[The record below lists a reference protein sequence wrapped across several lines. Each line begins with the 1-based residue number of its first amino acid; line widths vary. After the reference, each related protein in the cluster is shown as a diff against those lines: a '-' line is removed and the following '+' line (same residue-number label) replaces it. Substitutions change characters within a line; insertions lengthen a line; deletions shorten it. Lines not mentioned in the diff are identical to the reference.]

1 MKDKDRKAVLGR
13 LAASETLS
21 VVALGQDAT
30 AQADR
35 EAAVRRMI
43 ADLGAPILQAK
54 FLLARLQQHLQASD
68 LTINFIAYKFFNTKP
83 QGPGYVS
90 QFEGGSKWG
99 DGGYMQARDE
109 AEEAMFDYSSG
120 KPRPASAPQAVL
132 NRIRHLGKASSVHF
146 EPAMRP
152 KYAALNYARLDH
164 GSAGQWGK
172 SFMVLKEHVKHTASY
187 LHTDSFDEAGSAA
200 QRATLGGKLSTFTNL
215 DRLIANM
222 PLRMLQALHAAEQGT
237 RHAGATQVPGLGS
250 TSYIEAHVHGDIRF
264 DRDIAKVVLSN
275 AEIAEALVKTTT
287 LEQQGKPFRAITP
300 DKLVS
305 IFTRFAAKYGI
316 TVKRI

>member
-13 LAASETLS
+13 LAASETVSML
-21 VVALGQDAT
+21 ALGQEAT

-35 EAAVRRMI
+35 EAAIRRMI

-54 FLLARLQQHLQASD
+54 VLLTRLQQHLQASD
-68 LTINFIAYKFFNTKP
+68 LTINFVAYKFFNTKP
-83 QGPGYVS
+83 QGTGYVS

-99 DGGYMQARDE
+99 DGGYIRMRDE

-120 KPRPASAPQAVL
+120 KPKPASAPQAVI

-172 SFMVLKEHVKHTASY
+172 SFIVLKEHVKHTASY
-187 LHTDSFDEAGSAA
+187 LHTDSFDEAGSPT
-200 QRATLGGKLSTFTNL
+200 QRAAMAGKLSTFTNL

-222 PLRMLQALHAAEQGT
+222 PLPMLKALHAAEKGV
-237 RHAGATQVPGLGS
+237 RHARAMQVPGLGS
-250 TSYIEAHVHGDIRF
+250 TSYIETHVHGEVRF

-275 AEIAEALVKTTT
+275 AEIAESLTKTTA
-287 LEQQGKPFRAITP
+287 LEQQGKPFRAISS

-305 IFTRFAAKYGI
+305 IFTKFSAKYGI
-316 TVKRI
+316 TVQRI